1 MEVEFILKDFMATD
15 PTEVSLNEIAWAAYA
30 YGFRNI
36 VWHNGYLMAFPSSI
50 DSFIDIVGDKIV
62 VAHFGY
68 VDTVLYTKIEYRRY
82 LSYDP
87 VKDEAKL
94 VDRLPNVYDDKVKYT
109 SIFPYAGH
117 LIITII
123 NRIKELEEKH
133 D

>member
-1 MEVEFILKDFMATD
+1 MEVEFISKDFIYTD
-15 PTEVSLNEIAWAAYA
+15 PTEVSLNEIGWAAYA
-30 YGFRNI
+30 YGFHNI
-36 VWHNGYLMAFPSSI
+36 IWHDGYLMAFPSSI

-62 VAHFGY
+62 VAHFGF
-68 VDTVLYTKIEYRRY
+68 VDTVLYTKVEYRRY

-94 VDRLPNVYDDKVKYT
+94 VDRLPNVYDNKIQYT
-109 SIFPYAGH
+109 TIFPYAGH
-117 LIITII
+117 IINAII